1 MASRARTVALALT
14 VLLAAASARAQ
25 IDARLL
31 QQPDVSA
38 TRIAFVYGGDVW
50 VVAKEGGLAQ
60 RLSTPRGEESFP
72 RFSPDG
78 SLIAFTGNYDGNQD
92 IYVMPAEGGLP
103 TRLTHHPAPDRM
115 LSWYPDGRSIL
126 YATTMTSEKQR
137 FSKLYRMPVSGGLPE
152 ALPVPYGEFGTISP
166 DGATLAYMPLSRDFR
181 TWKRYRGGMAP
192 EIWLFGLEDLTAR
205 NLTRNPANDSQPM
218 WHGSTLY
225 FLSDRD
231 GATRANI
238 WAHDLETDTVRQVT
252 SFRDFDTHFPA
263 IGPTDMVFENGG
275 RLYVMDL
282 ATETAEQVEVQ
293 VVTDRATLL
302 PRVVNVGDKVVAGA
316 ISPSGKRALLEA
328 RGEVFSLPAEHG
340 VVRNLTRSSGAA
352 ERHPSWS
359 PDGKTIA
366 YFSDA
371 GGEYELTLRPADGSG
386 GEETVTSLGAGYRY
400 APAWSPDSTTIVFI
414 DSDSKLHLFE
424 VASRT
429 LRTIDRLPWMNHGGL
444 TGFTASWSGD
454 SRWLAYARMLDNR
467 QSAVML
473 YDTESGARHQVTAG
487 FVNAAQP
494 VFDPEGKYLYYLAD
508 AAFEPSYSDFE
519 PTWIYANATLLMA
532 APLRRDVPS
541 LLAPRNDVEKA
552 GGEADEK
559 GDEGEAAKKGKKKDA
574 KEGDED
580 EDEAA
585 PEKPAPVVIDLEGL
599 EARAVAL
606 PAKAGNYGRL
616 AAVKG
621 KVLYQRLPRTGAVDE
636 ARPLLFWDLEK
647 REEKTILDSVD
658 GFAVSADGAKLLV
671 ASGGSHAIVEV
682 APAQKIEKSLA
693 TSKMEMTVVPREEWR
708 QLFTE
713 AWRLERDFFYDPGMH
728 GVDWPGM
735 RERYGALLDDVIT
748 RWDLNFLIG
757 ELIAELN
764 SSHSYRG
771 GGDVETGAER
781 GVGLLGVDWELA
793 DGAYRIA
800 KVITAAPWD
809 TEVRSPVAEAGVQ
822 VGQGDW
828 VLAVNGQPIDTA
840 KDPWAAF
847 QGLAEQPVLLTVND
861 RPSLEGAREV
871 LVETLADESRLRN
884 LAWIE
889 ANRRKVEEATG
900 GRVGYAYVPSTGI
913 DGQTELYRMFRAQ
926 FDKEG
931 FIVDER
937 FNNGGQIPDRF
948 VELLNRPLYNLWA
961 VRSGEAFQTPT
972 ISHSGPKAM
981 LINAWSGSG
990 GDAFP
995 YYFRAAGLGPL
1006 IGTRTWGGLI
1016 GISGAPA
1023 LIDGGGVT
1031 VPTFSFYD
1039 PAGEWAVEGHGVE
1052 PDIEVV
1058 DDPSLMVNGGDP
1070 QLERAIAEV
1079 MKALEAGPPR
1089 PPKPPAYPVR

>member
-1 MASRARTVALALT
+1 
-14 VLLAAASARAQ
+14 VLFAAASARAQ
-25 IDARLL
+25 VDARLL
-31 QQPDVSA
+31 QQPHVSA

-50 VVAKEGGLAQ
+50 VVPKEGGLAQ
-60 RLSTPRGEESFP
+60 QLSTPRGEESFP

-115 LSWYPDGRSIL
+115 LAWYPDGLSIL

-137 FSKLYRMPVSGGLPE
+137 FSKLYRVPVRGGLPE

-181 TWKRYRGGMAP
+181 TWKRYRGGTAP
-192 EIWLFGLEDLTAR
+192 EIWLLGLDDLKAR
-205 NLTRNPANDSQPM
+205 NLTANPANDSHPM
-218 WHGSTLY
+218 WHGSTMY

-231 GATRANI
+231 GAMRANI
-238 WAHDLETDTVRQVT
+238 WAHDLATDTVRQVT
-252 SFRDFDTHFPA
+252 SFRDFDIHFPA
-263 IGPTDMVFENGG
+263 IGPTDIVFENGG

-282 ATETAEQVEVQ
+282 ATETAKPVEVQ

-302 PRVVNVGDKVVAGA
+302 PRVVNVGGNVVAGA
-316 ISPSGKRALLEA
+316 LSPSGKRALLEA
-328 RGEVFSLPAEHG
+328 RGEIFSLPAEHG
-340 VVRNLTRSSGAA
+340 VVRNFTRSSGAA
-352 ERHPSWS
+352 ERHPAWS
-359 PDGKTIA
+359 PDGTTIA
-366 YFSDA
+366 YFSDES
-371 GGEYELTLRPADGSG
+371 GEYELHLRPADGSG
-386 GEETVTSLGAGYRY
+386 GGRAVTSLGPGYRY
-400 APAWSPDSTTIVFI
+400 APTWSPDSTKIVFI
-414 DSDSKLHLFE
+414 DSDSKLHLLE
-424 VASRT
+424 VAGRT

-444 TGFTASWSGD
+444 AGFAVSWSGD
-454 SRWLAYARMLDNR
+454 SRWLAYARLLDNR
-467 QSAVML
+467 QSAIVL
-473 YDTESGARHQVTAG
+473 YDTASDAQHQVTAG

-519 PTWIYANATLLMA
+519 PTWVYANATRLMA
-532 APLRRDVPS
+532 APLRRDVASP
-541 LLAPRNDVEKA
+541 LAPRNDVEKA
-552 GGEADEK
+552 GSEGDEKADEDK
-559 GDEGEAAKKGKKKDA
+559 DEDAKEAKKDQGKKDQGKKEKDEGEDK
-574 KEGDED
+574 
-580 EDEAA
+580 AA
-585 PEKPAPVVIDLEGL
+585 PEKPAPVLIDLEGL
-599 EARAVAL
+599 EARSVVL
-606 PAKAGNYGRL
+606 PPKAGNYGRL

-621 KVLYQRLPRTGAVDE
+621 KLLYHRQPRTGSGEE
-636 ARPLLFWDLEK
+636 ASPLVFWDLEK
-647 REEKTILDSVD
+647 REEKTILDAIDS
-658 GFAVSADGAKLLV
+658 FTVSADGAKLLV
-671 ASGGSHAIVEV
+671 AADGSYAIVEV
-682 APAQKIEKSLA
+682 EPAQKMEKSLA
-693 TSKMEMTVVPREEWR
+693 TSKMEMTVVPQEEWR

-713 AWRLERDFFYDPGMH
+713 AWRLERDYFYDPGMH
-728 GVDWPGM
+728 GVDWQGM
-735 RERYGALLDDVIT
+735 HERYGALLDDVIT

-771 GGDVETGAER
+771 GGDVEKGAER

-809 TEVRSPVAEAGVQ
+809 SEVRSPLAEPGVE

-889 ANRRKVEEATG
+889 ANRRKVEAATG

-931 FIVDER
+931 FIIDER

-948 VELLNRPLYNLWA
+948 VELLNRPLFSLWA

-972 ISHSGPKAM
+972 IAHTGPKAM
-981 LINAWSGSG
+981 LMNAWSGSG

-1058 DDPSLMVNGGDP
+1058 DDPSLMVDGGDP

-1079 MKALEAGPPR
+1079 MKALEADPPSR
-1089 PPKPPAYPVR
+1089 PKPPAYPVR